1 MEKRF
6 HALMEERNC
15 DDDTAFKLTKTRRIG
30 YTPERVTADDEY
42 LYDNDRELGRKL
54 HRDRIVKA
62 GLLSYPLGGSPTTIT
77 TFLEYIHQQA
87 KDKTRHQ
94 SRLLNFVRQRDLFPE
109 INDLRELVFSLW
121 PACVEADIL
130 TPGQAFRA
138 DVIISHPNSFPHLMS
153 SSMDLHRPYSY
164 APANAASYDVI
175 DNLVWESMGDILDE
189 FRYSLGLT
197 GKTNANNLLSEW
209 RAPHTYL
216 WNSALLPTPQDWR
229 SEITVTGRI
238 DTEEDDDKFADI
250 EQKLQSFDTGNSNT
264 PTIYFGLQCD
274 EWDSHRVEELVTCL
288 EKAAKTANVRIILQ
302 RRKNNNTGG
311 EIGTDTVLE
320 IDHHF
325 PMKRILPYVKAAVHW
340 GDLSTTSARGG
351 SAPGDR
357 LTNTFQPRSY
367 VRDPKLGDC
376 AKRLA
381 PSFSSSDALEAAV
394 SAFYSN
400 LPLTGMTC
408 DLDPTRIARVYD
420 SVHELKLSYE
430 ARLVVHQITGDGG
443 SAGDLKYKP
452 LKYSSHH
459 PPKFSL
465 RQLDTERLRS
475 LSRSSS
481 PTYQPTV
488 AYSHDP
494 ASGDLTKGRSPRK
507 RRASLMRGQSMAL
520 DVVEMPKFWSS
531 PEVKTKCMK
540 KINAEHEQVLVARGS
555 GGSSSTSSTTS
566 SPKIDVVSP

>member
-1 MEKRF
+1 MKICMTMTGSWEGSVGQYVAIGKR
-6 HALMEERNC
+6 L
-15 DDDTAFKLTKTRRIG
+15 K
-30 YTPERVTADDEY
+30 ADGHCVR
-42 LYDNDRELGRKL
+42 LATNAV

-87 KDKTRHQ
+87 KDKKRHQ
-94 SRLLNFVRQRDLFPE
+94 SRLLNF
-109 INDLRELVFSLW
+109 

-130 TPGQAFRA
+130 TPGQAFRS
-138 DVIISHPNSFPHLMS
+138 DVIIAHPNLFGQTIVAERLGGPLHCMS
-153 SSMDLHRPYSY
+153 DAPLY

-209 RAPHTYL
+209 H
-216 WNSALLPTPQDWR
+216 WR

-274 EWDSHRVEELVTCL
+274 EWDSHRVQELVTCL
-288 EKAAKTANVRIILQ
+288 EKAAKTAN
-302 RRKNNNTGG
+302 
-311 EIGTDTVLE
+311 IGTDTVLE

-340 GDLSTTSARGG
+340 GDLSTTSACLAAAKPAVWFMALVLALSGAG
-351 SAPGDR
+351 VQPLEIDS
-357 LTNTFQPRSY
+357 LTPSNLVRTFETLL
-367 VRDPKLGDC
+367 DPKLGDC
-376 AKRLA
+376 AKCLV
-381 PSFSSSDALEAAV
+381 PSF
-394 SAFYSN
+394 SN

-408 DLDPTRIARVYD
+408 DLDPTLIARIYD

-481 PTYQPTV
+481 PTYQPTWRLDKGQI
-488 AYSHDP
+488 S
-494 ASGDLTKGRSPRK
+494 SKETCLTDARPVD
-507 RRASLMRGQSMAL
+507 AL

-531 PEVKTKCMK
+531 PEEKTKCMK
-540 KINAEHEQVLVARGS
+540 KINAKHEQWWIFIDLVDNFVTKDRRGLS
-555 GGSSSTSSTTS
+555 LSCFGRH
-566 SPKIDVVSP
+566 

>member
-1 MEKRF
+1 MTGSWEGSVGQYVAIGKR
-6 HALMEERNC
+6 L
-15 DDDTAFKLTKTRRIG
+15 K
-30 YTPERVTADDEY
+30 ADGHCVR
-42 LYDNDRELGRKL
+42 LATNAV

-87 KDKTRHQ
+87 KDKKRHQ
-94 SRLLNFVRQRDLFPE
+94 SRLLNF
-109 INDLRELVFSLW
+109 

-130 TPGQAFRA
+130 TPGQAFRS
-138 DVIISHPNSFPHLMS
+138 DVIIAHPNLFGQTIVAERLGGPLHCMSDAPLSRTQAFPRLLS
-153 SSMDLHRPYSY
+153 SSMYLHRPYSY

-216 WNSALLPTPQDWR
+216 WNSALLPMPQDWR

-274 EWDSHRVEELVTCL
+274 EWDSHRVQELVTCL

-302 RRKNNNTGG
+302 RCKNNNTGG

-340 GDLSTTSARGG
+340 GDLSTTSACLAAAKPACVVHGT
-351 SAPGDR
+351 STQR
-357 LTNTFQPRSY
+357 LWGQVLALSGAGVQPLEIDSLTPSNLVRTFETLL
-367 VRDPKLGDC
+367 DPKLGDC
-376 AKRLA
+376 AKCLV

-408 DLDPTRIARVYD
+408 DLDPTLIARIYD

-494 ASGDLTKGRSPRK
+494 AID
-507 RRASLMRGQSMAL
+507 AL

-531 PEVKTKCMK
+531 PEEKTKCMK
-540 KINAEHEQVLVARGS
+540 KINAKHEQVLVGRGS

>member
-1 MEKRF
+1 MTGSWEGSVGQYVAIGKR
-6 HALMEERNC
+6 L
-15 DDDTAFKLTKTRRIG
+15 K
-30 YTPERVTADDEY
+30 ADGHCVR
-42 LYDNDRELGRKL
+42 LATNAV

-87 KDKTRHQ
+87 KDKKRHQ
-94 SRLLNFVRQRDLFPE
+94 SRLLNF
-109 INDLRELVFSLW
+109 

-130 TPGQAFRA
+130 TPGQAFRS
-138 DVIISHPNSFPHLMS
+138 DVIIAHPNLFGQTIVAERLGGPLHCMSDAPLSRTQAFPRLLS
-153 SSMDLHRPYSY
+153 SSMYLHRPYSY

-216 WNSALLPTPQDWR
+216 WNSALLPMPQDWR

-274 EWDSHRVEELVTCL
+274 EWDSHRVQELVTCL

-302 RRKNNNTGG
+302 RCKNNNTGG

-340 GDLSTTSARGG
+340 GDLSTTSACLAAAKPACVVHGTSTQRLWGQVLALSGAGG

-357 LTNTFQPRSY
+357 LTDTFQPR
-367 VRDPKLGDC
+367 
-376 AKRLA
+376 
-381 PSFSSSDALEAAV
+381 
-394 SAFYSN
+394 SN

-408 DLDPTRIARVYD
+408 DLDPTLIARIYD

-488 AYSHDP
+488 AYID
-494 ASGDLTKGRSPRK
+494 
-507 RRASLMRGQSMAL
+507 AL

-531 PEVKTKCMK
+531 PEEKTKCMK
-540 KINAEHEQVLVARGS
+540 KINAKHEQVLVGRGS